1 MIYTIVFI
9 IIAIA
14 SFIFAMLGLGGG
26 MVYVPVLNW
35 AGFDMVKVAIPLG
48 LLLNGL
54 NTLLVLFPY
63 ARKKLVDWKGG
74 AVMAVTALIAAPLGA
89 MTSDKVPVPTL
100 KILFAAMVVAAAVR
114 MIWSSKIAEPEVMIS
129 FVKRSVIGFFTGAF
143 AGFAGGMLGLGGG
156 FIIAP
161 ILMMMGYKTK
171 QAAAT
176 TAFVVTFSS
185 FSGYLGHMA
194 EGDMNWTLTIIV
206 VVAVIIGSQL
216 GGMYMTQKAK
226 SKQVKIIY
234 AVVLLLIAAK
244 MTYGAITY
252 KSGPEPVTP
261 SENHRDT
268 SQLVKPQMMSCLNS
282 HAILLKH
289 NLKGLC

>member
-1 MIYTIVFI
+1 MLYTIVFF

-54 NTLLVLFPY
+54 NTLLVLIPF

-89 MTSDKVPVPTL
+89 MTSDKVPVQTL
-100 KILFAAMVVAAAVR
+100 KLLFAAMVVAAAIR
-114 MIWSSKIAEPEVMIS
+114 MIWSSRKAEPEKMMS
-129 FVKRSVIGFFTGAF
+129 FGKKSLIGFFVGAF
-143 AGFAGGMLGLGGG
+143 AGFVGGMLGLGGG

-171 QAAAT
+171 EAAAT

-194 EGDMNWTLTIIV
+194 QGEINWVLTGIV

-216 GGMYMTQKAK
+216 GGQYMTKKAK
-226 SKQVKIIY
+226 SKQVKVIY
-234 AVVLLLIAAK
+234 AIVLLAIAAK
-244 MTYGAITY
+244 MTYGALTY
-252 KSGPEPVTP
+252 KPKPEKTIPAKNQDESSMMIMPNNNNAFNNAFVL
-261 SENHRDT
+261 NHL
-268 SQLVKPQMMSCLNS
+268 S
-282 HAILLKH
+282 
-289 NLKGLC
+289 

>member
-1 MIYTIVFI
+1 MLYAIVFF

-54 NTLLVLFPY
+54 NTLLVLIPF

-74 AVMAVTALIAAPLGA
+74 MVMAITALIAAPLGA
-89 MTSDKVPVPTL
+89 MTSEHVPVQTL
-100 KILFAAMVVAAAVR
+100 KILFAIMVLAAALR
-114 MIWSSKIAEPEVMIS
+114 MIWSTKKAEPENMMSIK
-129 FVKRSVIGFFTGAF
+129 KRSLIGFFVGAF
-143 AGFAGGMLGLGGG
+143 AGFTGGMLGLGGG

-171 QAAAT
+171 EAAAT

-194 EGDMNWTLTIIV
+194 QGEMNWLLTGIV
-206 VVAVIIGSQL
+206 VIAVIIGSQL
-216 GGMYMTQKAK
+216 GGRYMTQKAK

-244 MTYGAITY
+244 MTYGALTY
-252 KSGPEPVTP
+252 RPKPEKTTPVINSTK
-261 SENHRDT
+261 DT
-268 SQLVKPQMMSCLNS
+268 S
-282 HAILLKH
+282 ILKH
-289 NLKGLC
+289 PIVNNVSMNQMEISNII

>member
-1 MIYTIVFI
+1 MIYTIVFF
-9 IIAIA
+9 IIAVA

-54 NTLLVLFPY
+54 NTLLVLIPY

-74 AVMAVTALIAAPLGA
+74 GVMALMALIAAPLGA
-89 MTSDKVPVPTL
+89 MTSDKVPVQTL
-100 KILFAAMVVAAAVR
+100 KILFAVMVVAAAIR
-114 MIWSSKIAEPEVMIS
+114 MIWSSKKAEPGNMMS
-129 FVKRSVIGFFTGAF
+129 FLKRSVIGFFTGAF
-143 AGFAGGMLGLGGG
+143 AGFVGGMLGLGGG

-194 EGDMNWTLTIIV
+194 QGEMNWLLTAV
-206 VVAVIIGSQL
+206 VVVSVIIGSQL
-216 GGMYMTQKAK
+216 GGMYMTKKAK
-226 SKQVKIIY
+226 SKQVKLIY
-234 AVVLLLIAAK
+234 AIVLLVIAAK
-244 MTYGAITY
+244 MTYGALTY
-252 KSGPEPVTP
+252 KP
-261 SENHRDT
+261 SPDKTEHVNAHDET
-268 SQLVKPQMMSCLNS
+268 S
-282 HAILLKH
+282 LLM
-289 NLKGLC
+289 KGDKIDDGFDKTIIVN